1 MIRLSFLLLFMAN
14 NVNAV
19 CLDIDTA
26 DGCRYSQGDEWCQD
40 NANDAPYAYESVCD
54 DVQAE
59 VAISDLFSAFN
70 VPLYK
75 GALATELNFD
85 SNPKAYDF
93 RTRLIESAEQGAN
106 FAGHYRIVEIGCG
119 TACQI
124 RYMIDMR
131 DGTVSNFNEGEL
143 DIEFRENSRLIISS
157 NEYEPGDKADSI
169 PLYLV
174 WEKGLNRFNPYQTIP
189 ELKIAK

>member
-1 MIRLSFLLLFMAN
+1 MAN

-26 DGCRYSQGDEWCQD
+26 DGCRYSQGDKWCQ
-40 NANDAPYAYESVCD
+40 ANNNDVPYAYQSVCD
-54 DVQAE
+54 DIQMQAG
-59 VAISDLFSAFN
+59 SPDLFSMFKMAQ
-70 VPLYK
+70 YQ
-75 GALATELNFD
+75 GQLATELNFE

-93 RTRLIESAEQGAN
+93 RTRLKESAEEGAN

-131 DGTVSNFNEGEL
+131 DGTVSNFNVGEL
-143 DIEFRENSRLIISS
+143 DIEFREDSRLIISS
-157 NEYEPGDKADSI
+157 NEDEPGDKADSI

-174 WEKGLNRFNPYQTIP
+174 WDKDLNKFNQYQTIP
-189 ELKIAK
+189 ELKAAR